1 MYAKKIPVKK
11 RIFREE
17 LRLAT
22 PIAGNEG
29 GQKGKREYKLIL
41 V

>member
-1 MYAKKIPVKK
+1 MCAKKIPVKK

-17 LRLAT
+17 SRLAA

-29 GQKGKREYKLIL
+29 GKKGEREYKLIL